1 MKSVVKVGL
10 ASKLMKGHLL
20 ISVVENFVL
29 LSTIFAIVCFAIAG
43 AAKLLVQRRSYALR
57 ANSLIRLYTWALIL
71 PPVLALWI
79 VGAAFLPEFWMPQA
93 FNAAHGTPHE
103 LHLLGDLTAKVEP
116 TLAYMMLLFAAAAG
130 LFTAWSGWHSYMRVA
145 QLISRL
151 QMNVE
156 PAEPHQVARVKET
169 AQRYGFQVGLVMS
182 DHPFSFVWGFTRSKL
197 IVSTGLLRTLNES
210 ELVGLLEHEAAHHV
224 RRDNL
229 IKLVLS
235 FCAYSSLVFVLTR
248 RLLTW
253 RGLEVENLCD
263 EVAASRTR
271 APLDIASA
279 LVKLRR
285 RTAPTPVTASSFIAD
300 DVSSFQSRVARL
312 IDSEGSNTPTSSG
325 AVGGRQ
331 IAIGFSVLF
340 AGSLFAS
347 TYFFPLAFHRAVESL
362 IQLLA

>member
-1 MKSVVKVGL
+1 VKSVVAVRL
-10 ASKLMKGHLL
+10 ASEFMNGHLL

-43 AAKLLVQRRSYALR
+43 AAKVLVQCGSFELPT
-57 ANSLIRLYTWALIL
+57 STFIRLYTWALIL

-79 VGAAFLPEFWMPQA
+79 VAAAFIPEFWMPET
-93 FNAAHGTPHE
+93 FNAAHGAPHE
-103 LHLLGDLTAKVEP
+103 LHLLGDLTARVEP
-116 TLAYMMLLFAAAAG
+116 TLAYMLLLFAACAG
-130 LFTAWSGWHSYMRVA
+130 LFTAWSGWRGYMRVA

-151 QMNVE
+151 QMNAE
-156 PAEPHQVARVKET
+156 PAEPHQITKVEET
-169 AQRYGFQVGLVMS
+169 AQRYGFQVGLVLS
-182 DHPFSFVWGFTRSKL
+182 DYPFSFVWGFTRSKL

-210 ELVGLLEHEAAHHV
+210 ELVGLLEHEAAHHE

-235 FCAYSSLVFVLTR
+235 FCTYSSLAFVLTR

-253 RGLEVENLCD
+253 RGLEVERLCD
-263 EVAASRTR
+263 EVAASRTK

-285 RTAPTPVTASSFIAD
+285 RTSPTPVTASSFIAED
-300 DVSSFQSRVARL
+300 MSSFHSRVSRL
-312 IDSEGSNTPTSSG
+312 IESEGDNTSRPVST
-325 AVGGRQ
+325 RQ
-331 IAIGFSVLF
+331 APVAIGFSLLF
-340 AGSLFAS
+340 AGSLFVS
-347 TYFFPLAFHRAVESL
+347 TYFFPLGFHRAVESL